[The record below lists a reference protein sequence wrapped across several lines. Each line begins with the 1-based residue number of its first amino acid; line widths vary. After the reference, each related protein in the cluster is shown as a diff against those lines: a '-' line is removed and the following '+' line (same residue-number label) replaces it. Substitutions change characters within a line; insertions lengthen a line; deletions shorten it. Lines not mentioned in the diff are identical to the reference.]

1 MNTTINLPEIIA
13 NLQNGVYPKLGS
25 GSGRRVYDLQ
35 NGTVLKT
42 AKNVRGYAQNQI
54 EYIISEMDDS
64 EQFAKVLYISK
75 DNLYLIM
82 EKAEPI
88 YDFSQVRNYFGV
100 NTNRELFQL
109 SNLSYIPHKYNL
121 LISDLC
127 RPVNWGLIDDRP
139 VIIDYGFTGRIRRKY
154 YSLI

>member
-1 MNTTINLPEIIA
+1 MNTTINLSEIIT

-35 NGTVLKT
+35 NGTVLKA

-88 YDFSQVRNYFGV
+88 TNFSQVRNYFKV
-100 NTNRELFQL
+100 NTNHELFKL

-121 LISDLC
+121 LTSDLC
-127 RPVNWGLIDDRP
+127 RPVNWGLINGRP

-154 YSLI
+154 YSFL

>member
-1 MNTTINLPEIIA
+1 MDTTISLPEIIH
-13 NLQNGVYPKLGS
+13 NLQQGLYPKLGS

-64 EQFAKVLYISK
+64 EQFAKVLYISR

-82 EKAEPI
+82 EKAEPVT
-88 YDFSQVRNYFGV
+88 DFSQIRDYFKV
-100 NTNRELFQL
+100 KTNRELFQL
-109 SNLSYIPHKYNL
+109 NNLHYIPFKYNL
-121 LISDLC
+121 LTSDLC
-127 RPVNWGLIDDRP
+127 RPANWGFLNGRP

-154 YSLI
+154 YSFL